1 MKIRTAA
8 ITGAR
13 GMIGSIIVNKL
24 VNSGWNVKVLTRS
37 NRKHFPPNL
46 TVIQSN
52 INNEDGLQRL
62 LEGVDAVFHCAA
74 ELREEAKMYSTN
86 VEGTRKLL
94 TLLANTKASYF
105 CYLSSAGV
113 IGPTSVQYVT
123 EDNDCHPKNLYEKTK
138 YESEL
143 LVKNANLNMSVC
155 ILRPT
160 NVVSSSRIGILSLPI
175 LNGWK
180 EKIKVH
186 LKGKE
191 SAHIIYAED
200 VANAALFFL
209 KNIVPKVN
217 IYFVS
222 IDDDE
227 DNTVISIYNLY
238 QSICNKKGRIRLLM
252 PDYVPYFLRKIY
264 RGDSMH
270 GRVRFS
276 NEKIKKQG
284 FVFEYGVRNS
294 LNEIYKLRGI

>member
-13 GMIGSIIVNKL
+13 GMIGSIIVDKL
-24 VNSGWNVKVLTRS
+24 VNAGWNVKVLTRS
-37 NRKHFPPNL
+37 NETRFHPNV
-46 TVIQSN
+46 TVVQSS
-52 INNEDGLQRL
+52 INNEDGLQLL

-74 ELREEAKMYSTN
+74 ELREEGEMYSTN

-94 TLLANTKASYF
+94 KLVTNTKASYF

-113 IGPTSVQYVT
+113 IGPTSAKYIT

-180 EKIKVH
+180 EKIRVH

-191 SAHIIYAED
+191 
-200 VANAALFFL
+200 
-209 KNIVPKVN
+209 IVNFNSDILPACFAVLLLNLNRILVN
-217 IYFVS
+217 KTKSF
-222 IDDDE
+222 
-227 DNTVISIYNLY
+227 
-238 QSICNKKGRIRLLM
+238 
-252 PDYVPYFLRKIY
+252 
-264 RGDSMH
+264 
-270 GRVRFS
+270 
-276 NEKIKKQG
+276 
-284 FVFEYGVRNS
+284 
-294 LNEIYKLRGI
+294 

>member
-24 VNSGWNVKVLTRS
+24 VDAGWNVKVLTRS
-37 NRKHFPPNL
+37 NRKHFPPNI
-46 TVIQSN
+46 TVIQSCL
-52 INNEDGLQRL
+52 NNEDGLQNL

-74 ELREEAKMYSTN
+74 ELIEEQKMYSTN
-86 VEGTRKLL
+86 VEGTGKLL
-94 TLLANTKASYF
+94 KLVANTKASYF
-105 CYLSSAGV
+105 CHLSSAGV
-113 IGPTSVQYVT
+113 IGPTSAPYVT
-123 EDNDCHPKNLYEKTK
+123 EDSVCHPQNVYEKTK

-143 LVKNANLNMSVC
+143 LVKNANLDMRIC

-191 SAHIIYAED
+191 SAHFIYAED

-227 DNTVISIYNLY
+227 DNTVIGIYNLY

>member
-1 MKIRTAA
+1 MRIRTAA

-24 VNSGWNVKVLTRS
+24 VDAGWNVKVLTRS
-37 NRKHFPPNL
+37 NETRFHPNV
-46 TVIQSN
+46 TVIQSSV
-52 INNEDGLQRL
+52 NNEDGLQLL

-74 ELREEAKMYSTN
+74 ELREEEKMYSTN
-86 VEGTRKLL
+86 VEGTSKLL
-94 TLLANTKASYF
+94 NLVANTKASYF
-105 CYLSSAGV
+105 CHLSSAGV
-113 IGPTSVQYVT
+113 IGPTSAQYVT
-123 EDNDCHPKNLYEKTK
+123 EDNDCHPKSFYEKTK

-143 LVKNANLNMSVC
+143 LVKKANLNMSVC

-175 LNGWK
+175 INGWK
-180 EKIKVH
+180 EKLKVH

-191 SAHIIYAED
+191 VAHIIYAED

-209 KNIVPKVN
+209 KNIIPKVN

-222 IDDDE
+222 IDDDD
-227 DNTVISIYNLY
+227 DNTVISIYNMY
-238 QSICNKKGRIRLLM
+238 QSISNKKDRIRLLM
-252 PDYVPYFLRKIY
+252 PDYVPYILRKIY
-264 RGDSMH
+264 RGDSLH

-294 LNEIYKLRGI
+294 LQEIYKLRGI

>member
-1 MKIRTAA
+1 M
-8 ITGAR
+8 
-13 GMIGSIIVNKL
+13 
-24 VNSGWNVKVLTRS
+24 
-37 NRKHFPPNL
+37 
-46 TVIQSN
+46 
-52 INNEDGLQRL
+52 
-62 LEGVDAVFHCAA
+62 
-74 ELREEAKMYSTN
+74 
-86 VEGTRKLL
+86 
-94 TLLANTKASYF
+94 
-105 CYLSSAGV
+105 
-113 IGPTSVQYVT
+113 
-123 EDNDCHPKNLYEKTK
+123 
-138 YESEL
+138 
-143 LVKNANLNMSVC
+143 KNANLDMSIC

-160 NVVSSSRIGILSLPI
+160 NVVSSFRIGILSLPI

-191 SAHIIYAED
+191 SAHIVYAED

-209 KNIVPKVN
+209 KKIVPKVN

-227 DNTVISIYNLY
+227 DNTVIGIYNLY

-276 NEKIKKQG
+276 NKKIKKQG

>member
-24 VNSGWNVKVLTRS
+24 VDAGWNVKVLTRS
-37 NRKHFPPNL
+37 NETRFHPNV
-46 TVIQSN
+46 TVIQSSV
-52 INNEDGLQRL
+52 NNEDGLQLL

-74 ELREEAKMYSTN
+74 ELRAEEKMYSTN
-86 VEGTRKLL
+86 VEGTSKLL
-94 TLLANTKASYF
+94 NLVANTKASYF
-105 CYLSSAGV
+105 CHLSSAGV
-113 IGPTSVQYVT
+113 IGPTSAQYVT
-123 EDNDCHPKNLYEKTK
+123 EDNDCHPKSFYEKTK

-143 LVKNANLNMSVC
+143 LVKKANLNMSVC

-175 LNGWK
+175 INGWK
-180 EKIKVH
+180 EKLKVH

-191 SAHIIYAED
+191 VAHIIYAED

-209 KNIVPKVN
+209 KNIIPKVN

-222 IDDDE
+222 IDDDD
-227 DNTVISIYNLY
+227 DNTVISIYNMY
-238 QSICNKKGRIRLLM
+238 HSMCNKNERIRLLM
-252 PDYVPYFLRKIY
+252 PDYVPYILRKIY
-264 RGDSMH
+264 RGDSLH

-284 FVFEYGVRNS
+284 FVFEYGVRKS
-294 LNEIYKLRGI
+294 LQEIYKIRGI